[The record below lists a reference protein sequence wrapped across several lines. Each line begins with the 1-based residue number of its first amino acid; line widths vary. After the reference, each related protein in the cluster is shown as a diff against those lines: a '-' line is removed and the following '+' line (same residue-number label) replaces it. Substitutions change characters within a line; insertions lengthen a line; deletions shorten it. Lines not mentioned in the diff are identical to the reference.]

1 MKNSTQNNVY
11 LALIFIVA
19 TAIVVYFMPRDSKHK
34 YSYEENR
41 PWSYSLLTAPFDIT
55 VYRDSATVKH
65 MTDSVEATMV
75 PIFRRDN
82 AQRSRVISAI
92 EANDSLSARV
102 KTRLVSAVDRVY
114 RNGIVGQ
121 ATAMEI
127 ARGDLP
133 EVKFNENNVN
143 VSHPTSGYLSQR
155 DAYAFI
161 DSLFR
166 SPDDH
171 RAFQQAA
178 LASMLL
184 PNIVEDREATRLYHE
199 TLIQPIVSGIGVIQ
213 KGERIISQGDIV
225 TPQLYQVL
233 KTYEATLDKLSHN
246 DRSRRVNTLLGQTVM
261 VSLAF
266 SLIFVFLA
274 LYYPERLRQPKRVLP
289 LMLLTVVFFV
299 FPAIV
304 AHMFRS
310 GIYTVPLAILPV
322 ILTVFY
328 DSRTSFFVYVIEIAL
343 CSVVASFPLEFMFVE
358 LIAGTA
364 VIFSLK
370 ELSRRSELLRS
381 AAIAFVAYVLAYVGF
396 ELMTAG
402 SLSSLSWRLI
412 GYFGINAVL
421 ISFAYILIFII
432 EKLFGMVSVVTLV
445 ELSDINNRILRELSQ
460 ECPGTFQ
467 HSMAVSNLATEAA
480 HRIGAN
486 VQLVRAGALYHD
498 IGKIDNPAFFT
509 ENQHGVNPH
518 DTLTPL
524 QSAGIIIRHVTDG
537 LKRADKGK
545 LPSVIRDFITQ
556 HHGRGKAKYFYTMYC
571 RENPDGERDADAFT
585 YPGPNPQTREAAL
598 LMMADSVEAASRS
611 MTDHSQEAI
620 KALVDRLIDTQV
632 AEGLHNDSPLS
643 FRDIRD
649 IKECFISRLRSM
661 YHARVSYPPEASGR
675 VSHDSGNEAASN
687 EPGAVHPK
695 NPDGDAAGQ

>member
-1 MKNSTQNNVY
+1 MKYKTQNNVY
-11 LALIFIVA
+11 LTLIFIVA
-19 TAIVVYFMPRDSKHK
+19 TAIVVYFMPRDSQHK

-82 AQRSRVISAI
+82 AQRSRVVSAI
-92 EANDSLSARV
+92 EANDSLAAGI
-102 KTRLVSAVDRVY
+102 KARLVSAVDRVY
-114 RNGIVGQ
+114 RKGIVSQ

-143 VSHPTSGYLSQR
+143 VSHTTSGYLSQR

-171 RAFQQAA
+171 RAFQKAA

-233 KTYEATLDKLSHN
+233 KTYEATLDKQTHN
-246 DRSRRVNTLLGQTVM
+246 DRSRRVNTLLGQTMM
-261 VSLAF
+261 VALAF
-266 SLIFVFLA
+266 TLIFGFLA
-274 LYYPERLRQPKRVLP
+274 FYYPERLRQPKRVLP
-289 LMLLTVVFFV
+289 VMLLTVVFFV

-381 AAIAFVAYVLAYVGF
+381 AAVAFVGYVLAYVGF

-402 SLSSLSWRLI
+402 SLSALSWRLI

-509 ENQHGVNPH
+509 ENQHGANPH
-518 DTLTPL
+518 DALTPL

-545 LPSVIRDFITQ
+545 LPSVIRDFISQ

-571 RENPDGERDADAFT
+571 RENPDGEADAEAFT
-585 YPGPNPQTREAAL
+585 YPGPNPQTREASL

-611 MTDHSQEAI
+611 MTDYSQEAI

-661 YHARVSYPPEASGR
+661 YHARVSYPPEATGR
-675 VSHDSGNEAASN
+675 ISRGSDNGPAAGESDASTLKNGN
-687 EPGAVHPK
+687 
-695 NPDGDAAGQ
+695 DDAAGK